1 MLQPHL
7 QKDGSSPNPF
17 AAAATAA
24 RHPQVSALAA
34 FLASLTPTK
43 LDRLRSLI
51 TSASAKNAPLSH
63 ESLIQIYSILRKEN
77 LAPLFVRK
85 NIPLSRPP
93 SVCDTAPP
101 RLCSTALSILASKR
115 QAYDQQL
122 SFIRG
127 TIQKLLQEYARG
139 HPSEPKYKLEF
150 ICGMV
155 LTGSSPYD
163 SRYQVNFMAA
173 TKSTSRNTL
182 FFAEFWGRIHAQ
194 SKTSICCPLSQ
205 PYDMGKLATL

>member
-1 MLQPHL
+1 
-7 QKDGSSPNPF
+7 
-17 AAAATAA
+17 
-24 RHPQVSALAA
+24 
-34 FLASLTPTK
+34 
-43 LDRLRSLI
+43 
-51 TSASAKNAPLSH
+51 
-63 ESLIQIYSILRKEN
+63 
-77 LAPLFVRK
+77 
-85 NIPLSRPP
+85 
-93 SVCDTAPP
+93 
-101 RLCSTALSILASKR
+101 LSILASKR

-139 HPSEPKYKLEF
+139 HPSGPKYELEF

-155 LTGSSPYD
+155 LTGSSPYG

-173 TKSTSRNTL
+173 TKSTSLNTL
-182 FFAEFWGRIHAQ
+182 FFAEFWGRINAQ

>member
-1 MLQPHL
+1 
-7 QKDGSSPNPF
+7 
-17 AAAATAA
+17 
-24 RHPQVSALAA
+24 
-34 FLASLTPTK
+34 
-43 LDRLRSLI
+43 
-51 TSASAKNAPLSH
+51 
-63 ESLIQIYSILRKEN
+63 
-77 LAPLFVRK
+77 
-85 NIPLSRPP
+85 
-93 SVCDTAPP
+93 
-101 RLCSTALSILASKR
+101 LSILASKR

-139 HPSEPKYKLEF
+139 HPSEPKYELEF

-155 LTGSSPYD
+155 LTGGY

-182 FFAEFWGRIHAQ
+182 FFAEFWGGIHGQ

-205 PYDMGKLATL
+205 PYDVGKLHFSATKFIFFL